1 MRRTGPAIYL
11 ETDGGGEIEI
21 VLVDESGSEQRL
33 PCTTPEQDLI
43 RATEVDFSAYR
54 KEIRRLREEHPL
66 FEERLDIPETDLE
79 DLTAQVLTLPE
90 MLRKVDPVA
99 YFTVTASLDAAL
111 RMRDDGSASFLLY
124 AGQQQILALEEPIRA
139 QVRLRNIFDV
149 AFDEMERAT
158 QRERYERLRSIYPA
172 TVDWHFLMRWMDEEQ
187 GAPVSGRRMEYAVS
201 SLYELYLLELMLYF
215 RQEKRR
221 IARCEYCWD
230 YFVPKTSHATAY
242 CDRKIDGKTCKQLGP
257 NLKRFAGPERDEA
270 LRIYKQLR
278 QRLAARMER
287 YESAAPFERTKLLKM
302 NLHMYAEW
310 SDLASGAR
318 MAYLR
323 RELDTEEFLR
333 RIDVYH
339 NLESYQV
346 SAPESPGKS
355 VSQERIEQDI
365 DFDPTDAYP
374 ETVQWLDLSVPDPK
388 WETYTA
394 EELVRRDR
402 QGHESLREK
411 YGRE

>member
-1 MRRTGPAIYL
+1 
-11 ETDGGGEIEI
+11 
-21 VLVDESGSEQRL
+21 
-33 PCTTPEQDLI
+33 
-43 RATEVDFSAYR
+43 
-54 KEIRRLREEHPL
+54 
-66 FEERLDIPETDLE
+66 
-79 DLTAQVLTLPE
+79 
-90 MLRKVDPVA
+90 
-99 YFTVTASLDAAL
+99 
-111 RMRDDGSASFLLY
+111 
-124 AGQQQILALEEPIRA
+124 
-139 QVRLRNIFDV
+139 
-149 AFDEMERAT
+149 
-158 QRERYERLRSIYPA
+158 
-172 TVDWHFLMRWMDEEQ
+172 
-187 GAPVSGRRMEYAVS
+187 MEYAVS

-221 IARCEYCWD
+221 IARCEYCWG
-230 YFVPKTSHATAY
+230 YFIPKTSHATAY

-278 QRLAARMER
+278 QRMAARMER

-310 SDLASGAR
+310 SDLASDAR
-318 MAYLR
+318 MAYLK

-339 NLESYQV
+339 DLESYQV
-346 SAPESPGKS
+346 RAPEEAGKS
-355 VSQERIEQDI
+355 IFQKRVERDI
-365 DFDPTDAYP
+365 DFDPEYTYP
-374 ETVQWLDLSVPDPK
+374 KTMQVLDMSVPDPK